1 MTPKQRAFVEHM
13 LAGKPQA
20 EAAELA
26 GYAFPYDVAATQA
39 LLNPEVNA
47 LCSGK
52 IKRIPRSHTGHKPG
66 SRPKVAQGEQPM
78 PVLCEAERLLAK
90 AAVKKALT
98 RERALEILCEIAE
111 DTECIPFARVGAIN
125 QAAKMEG
132 WVIQKHEHDVRSVQ
146 VTVTAEQAFEALR
159 REAEK
164 RPDVRVR
171 LLQLVG
177 GKGE

>member
-39 LLNPEVNA
+39 LLNPEVSA

-52 IKRIPRSHTGHKPG
+52 IKRIPRSHAKAPRPG
-66 SRPKVAQGEQPM
+66 GET

-177 GKGE
+177 GKGDG